1 MPHFPFC
8 RIFRD
13 SGKFWMDCLFTGVL
27 FDIGKSLNQT
37 WNIYLQQKCAKEI
50 SIYSMDM
57 YQFILLDF
65 FSQEVHFCRPLF
77 STSDG
82 RRCLSQIFYRSSFF
96 VSPSQEMTFSL
107 NFSGCD
113 QIWFPM
119 TFLLIF
125 PLPPTPA
132 HRRKI
137 WGLAM
142 VVVCVSLLLW
152 KKTPALSG
160 GQNCFPGRSAA
171 LMEYIF
177 CIRKIHAAGFYMW
190 PLQREHCRPKKPTS
204 ENLVEK

>member
-1 MPHFPFC
+1 M
-8 RIFRD
+8 
-13 SGKFWMDCLFTGVL
+13 L
-27 FDIGKSLNQT
+27 FDIGKSLNQMG
-37 WNIYLQQKCAKEI
+37 NIYLQQKCAKEI
-50 SIYSMDM
+50 SIYSKDM
-57 YQFILLDF
+57 NQFILLDY

-142 VVVCVSLLLW
+142 VVVCVSITAAL
-152 KKTPALSG
+152 KKNPQLFQG
-160 GQNCFPGRSAA
+160 GQNCFPGTSAP
-171 LMEYIF
+171 LIEYIF
-177 CIRKIHAAGFYMW
+177 IKKIHAA
-190 PLQREHCRPKKPTS
+190 
-204 ENLVEK
+204 